1 MVAPIFAQKNFHS
14 ARLNRGGR
22 CFELHCRRAFLLLL
36 CLFWFL
42 CGFAKGLAR
51 SSTASAI
58 YHTCVMSLVTCN
70 WIRGEMCGALDAE
83 SSDRGA
89 NPREASLRRECA
101 WDCGHA
107 NAADTGKHAQA
118 SKHKQHKRKNSQA
131 QPSTS
136 RQAQTVKCRQSV
148 GRCFAL
154 ACPVWRGALGMRV
167 LLALGEVLVSA
178 RLPRQSGL
186 SFEFCM
192 PGGDASTVQW
202 LRSWSSDF
210 IESRWASWTP
220 SR

>member
-1 MVAPIFAQKNFHS
+1 MWFRQ
-14 ARLNRGGR
+14 
-22 CFELHCRRAFLLLL
+22 RA
-36 CLFWFL
+36 W
-42 CGFAKGLAR
+42 AR

-118 SKHKQHKRKNSQA
+118 SKHKQHKQKTGKHSQA
-131 QPSTS
+131 QAG
-136 RQAQTVKCRQSV
+136 RQGQSSL
-148 GRCFAL
+148 GRAL
-154 ACPVWRGALGMRV
+154 HLPALSGVEPWACECCWSWAKFW
-167 LLALGEVLVSA
+167 SA
-178 RLPRQSGL
+178 RACLGSRA
-186 SFEFCM
+186 M

-210 IESRWASWTP
+210 IETRWASWAP
-220 SR
+220 SRQLRERRGGIWRQEVEAEISGC